1 MAARFEERI
10 NAFVERKLQSAF
22 ESLDKEDERE

>member
-22 ESLDKEDERE
+22 ESFSEDERE